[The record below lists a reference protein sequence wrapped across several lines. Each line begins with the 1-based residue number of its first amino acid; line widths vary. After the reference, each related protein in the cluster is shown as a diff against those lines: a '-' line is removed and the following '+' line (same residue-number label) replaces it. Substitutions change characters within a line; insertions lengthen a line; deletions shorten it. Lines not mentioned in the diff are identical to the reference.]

1 MKLLSILIAAIFAH
15 NIALRYFLGWCPLV
29 SQSKKLSS
37 AWGMGVAVTLVMT
50 VTSVLNWPI
59 YHYLLVPFG
68 LEYLQY
74 IAFIIVIAS
83 TVQVLEMAIERFF
96 PTLYT
101 TMGVFLPLITVNCA
115 ILGVSLFMILRDYT
129 FITGLVYALGSGIG
143 WTVAIISLASIREKL
158 RFAKV
163 PKPLQGPGITMLI
176 AGIMAFAFL
185 GFSGMVGIE

>member
-83 TVQVLEMAIERFF
+83 SVQVLEMAIERFF

>member
-1 MKLLSILIAAIFAH
+1 MRYISILIAAIFAH

-50 VTSVLNWPI
+50 VTSAVNWPV
-59 YHYLLVPFG
+59 YNYLLVPYG

-83 TVQVLEMAIERFF
+83 TVQVLEMVIERFF
-96 PTLYT
+96 PSLYT

-129 FITGLVYALGSGIG
+129 FLTGIIYALGSGIG
-143 WTVAIISLASIREKL
+143 WSVAIVSLGSIRERL
-158 RFAKV
+158 RFSNV

-185 GFSGMVGIE
+185 GFSGMVGIK

>member
-1 MKLLSILIAAIFAH
+1 MKYISILIAAIFAH

-37 AWGMGVAVTLVMT
+37 AWGMGVAVTLVMGI
-50 VTSVLNWPI
+50 TSAINWPV
-59 YHYLLVPFG
+59 YHFLLVPYKV
-68 LEYLQY
+68 EYLQY

-83 TVQVLEMAIERFF
+83 TVQVLEMVIERFF
-96 PTLYT
+96 PSVYT
-101 TMGVFLPLITVNCA
+101 TMGVFLPLITVNCS

-129 FITGLVYALGSGIG
+129 MLTGLIYALGSGIG
-143 WTVAIISLASIREKL
+143 WTVAVVALGSIREKL

-163 PKPLQGPGITMLI
+163 PRPLQGPGITMLI

-185 GFSGMVGIE
+185 GFSGMVGIK